1 MRGIKKE
8 RRQEAEGGKKES
20 EDRRQKT
27 KVRRQKSEDRSQKT
41 DAISFYPVR
50 NNAPLLSSGVTFQI
64 NSGFR
69 PVGGSTPEGG
79 V

>member
-1 MRGIKKE
+1 MRETKKE

-20 EDRRQKT
+20 E
-27 KVRRQKSEDRSQKT
+27 
-41 DAISFYPVR
+41 AISFYPVR

>member
-8 RRQEAEGGKKES
+8 RRQEAEGGKKE
-20 EDRRQKT
+20 
-27 KVRRQKSEDRSQKT
+27 SEDRSQKT